1 MYTYY
6 LRTIFTYD
14 MKYDNLEILK
24 MWIHSMP
31 QQSFSI
37 SRASAS
43 TSWHPC
49 SATQGFPWRKAL
61 GQPRGLRS
69 FNPLDKTWKHWASR
83 NWIWHDITTNS
94 NLNGKYDRG
103 DGFWTDLLLHIGGR
117 WILGHPSLL
126 TSLWEHQLICSSF
139 SSAFLFF
146 LNQSQYQ
153 ASIWVP
159 RAPFTKHVQPR
170 TRNRSHPMRQE
181 PIPKN
186 RMKHFHH
193 WQYHI
198 PSVKIGI

>member
-14 MKYDNLEILK
+14 MKYENLEILK

-83 NWIWHDITTNS
+83 NWIWHDITAKS

-146 LNQSQYQ
+146 FFIRTNTRHQSDFRVHQTHET
-153 ASIWVP
+153 
-159 RAPFTKHVQPR
+159 RAARDKQV
-170 TRNRSHPMRQE
+170 S
-181 PIPKN
+181 
-186 RMKHFHH
+186 
-193 WQYHI
+193 
-198 PSVKIGI
+198 SVSSSESGTNS

>member
-6 LRTIFTYD
+6 LKTIFTYD
-14 MKYDNLEILK
+14 MKYENLEILK

-69 FNPLDKTWKHWASR
+69 FNPLEQTWKHWVSR
-83 NWIWHDITTNS
+83 NWIWHDITAKS

-103 DGFWTDLLLHIGGR
+103 DGDFGLTNFC
-117 WILGHPSLL
+117 ILGADGFWATPSLL
-126 TSLWEHQLICSSF
+126 TSLWEHQLIQLICSSF
-139 SSAFLFF
+139 SSAFLFLF
-146 LNQSQYQ
+146 FIRTNTRHQSDFRVHQTHET
-153 ASIWVP
+153 
-159 RAPFTKHVQPR
+159 RAARDKQV
-170 TRNRSHPMRQE
+170 S
-181 PIPKN
+181 
-186 RMKHFHH
+186 
-193 WQYHI
+193 
-198 PSVKIGI
+198 SVSSSESGTNS